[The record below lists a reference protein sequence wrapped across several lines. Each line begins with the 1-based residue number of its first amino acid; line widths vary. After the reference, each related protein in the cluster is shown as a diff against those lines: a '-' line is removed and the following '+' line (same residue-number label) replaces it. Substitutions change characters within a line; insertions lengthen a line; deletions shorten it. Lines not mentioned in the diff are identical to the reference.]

1 MNKTAEIQDEY
12 VLTPFFN
19 YDMIIFRIL
28 IISILLKHKEGFTM
42 EHTLHYLLM
51 ANHMTFQ
58 KLLFANVKDLGL
70 TVGQPKVLDYLQD
83 HDGSSQKEIA
93 KGCHIEPAT
102 LTSLLAG
109 MEKKEL
115 ITRSM
120 KEGNR
125 RTLYV
130 YMTKKGR
137 EIQSQISAK
146 FAELEKNAFRNMTEQ
161 EQEQLIRLLSLVY
174 QNIYE
179 NGGTQ
184 DNGN

>member
-1 MNKTAEIQDEY
+1 MD
-12 VLTPFFN
+12 
-19 YDMIIFRIL
+19 
-28 IISILLKHKEGFTM
+28 
-42 EHTLHYLLM
+42 HTLHYLLM

-58 KLLFANVKDLGL
+58 KLLFANVKDYGL

-120 KEGNR
+120 KEGDR

-137 EIQSQISAK
+137 EIQSRISTEFNK
-146 FAELEKNAFRNMTEQ
+146 LEKTAFQNMSEQ
-161 EQEQLIRLLSLVY
+161 EQEQLIHLLSLVY
-174 QNIYE
+174 KNIYE
-179 NGGTQ
+179 NG
-184 DNGN
+184 DSKRNGN

>member
-1 MNKTAEIQDEY
+1 MQN
-12 VLTPFFN
+12 
-19 YDMIIFRIL
+19 
-28 IISILLKHKEGFTM
+28 
-42 EHTLHYLLM
+42 TLHYLLM
-51 ANHMTFQ
+51 ADHMTFQ
-58 KLLFANVKDLGL
+58 KHLFASVRGLGL

-93 KGCHIEPAT
+93 KGCYIEPAT

-120 KEGNR
+120 KKGDR

-130 YMTKKGR
+130 YMTEKGK
-137 EIQSQISAK
+137 EIQSKISTEFMK
-146 FAELEKNAFRNMTEQ
+146 LEHIAFQNMSGQ
-161 EQEQLIRLLSLVY
+161 EQEQLIHLLSLVHK
-174 QNIYE
+174 NIYE
-179 NGGTQ
+179 NGGNQ

>member
-1 MNKTAEIQDEY
+1 MQN
-12 VLTPFFN
+12 
-19 YDMIIFRIL
+19 
-28 IISILLKHKEGFTM
+28 
-42 EHTLHYLLM
+42 TLHYLLM

-58 KLLFANVKDLGL
+58 KQLFASVKGLGL
-70 TVGQPKVLDYLQD
+70 TTGQPKVLDYLQD

-120 KEGNR
+120 KEGDR

-130 YMTKKGR
+130 SMTEKGR
-137 EIQSQISAK
+137 NLQSQISAE
-146 FAELEKNAFRNMTEQ
+146 FGRLEQTAMYDMSAEEQ
-161 EQEQLIRLLSLVY
+161 TQLIQLLSRIY
-174 QNIYE
+174 KNITKT
-179 NGGTQ
+179 G
-184 DNGN
+184 DNK

>member
-1 MNKTAEIQDEY
+1 MMMQKSSLGMNH
-12 VLTPFFN
+12 LLSF
-19 YDMIIFRIL
+19 L
-28 IISILLKHKEGFTM
+28 IWRPLQITSHLDSLSLSCY
-42 EHTLHYLLM
+42 TLHYLLM

-58 KLLFANVKDLGL
+58 KQLFANVRGLGL
-70 TVGQPKVLDYLQD
+70 SAGQPKVLDYLQD

-109 MEKKEL
+109 MEKKDL

-120 KEGNR
+120 KEGDR

-130 YMTKKGR
+130 HMTKKGR
-137 EIQSQISAK
+137 EIQCQINTEFNK
-146 FAELEKNAFRNMTEQ
+146 LEKIAFQNMSGQ

-174 QNIYE
+174 ENICE
-179 NGGTQ
+179 NGGSER
-184 DNGN
+184 NGN